1 VYPAE
6 VVEWDM
12 NITLVDD
19 LLLCNLKML
28 ELLKKDYALGNNVS
42 LHPDAKVIRSVI
54 GHNVVIDSPITI
66 QDTVIFPDT
75 RLSVKTDLYQ
85 SLLVNDHIFSIQR
98 NP

>member
-6 VVEWDM
+6 VVDWDM
-12 NITLVDD
+12 NITLIDD

-28 ELLKKDYALGNNVS
+28 ELLKKEFALGDNVV

-54 GHNVVIDSPITI
+54 GHNVVIEYPITI

-75 RLSVKTDLYQ
+75 RLPINTDLRHA
-85 SLLVNDHIFSIQR
+85 LLANDHIFAVEHM
-98 NP
+98 P